1 MQADD
6 IRHLYDHSFWATHK
20 ILDSTQRLTPEQYDG
35 HPWDTASIHEIMT
48 HTLAASTIWL
58 ARWLGDSPT
67 SRVQTDEVPT
77 PGDLAA
83 RFQAHEA
90 DLRAYL
96 ATLTDDDLGATFTFR
111 TSIDGVTSTLPL
123 WTLLLQIYGH
133 NIQHRSE
140 VATILTHYGQSP
152 GNLDLLIYE
161 RERQ

>member
-1 MQADD
+1 M
-6 IRHLYDHSFWATHK
+6 
-20 ILDSTQRLTPEQYDG
+20 
-35 HPWDTASIHEIMT
+35 
-48 HTLAASTIWL
+48 
-58 ARWLGDSPT
+58 
-67 SRVQTDEVPT
+67 PT

-83 RFQAHEA
+83 CFQAHEA